1 MAINKKET
9 AALTNA
15 EMDKMTEEWGKILSE
30 GKKVKVKIKK
40 KNDNDNFIVP
50 VGVNGHIYSI
60 PKGVEVEVPEIVK
73 KLLEEADYI

>member
-40 KNDNDNFIVP
+40 K
-50 VGVNGHIYSI
+50 
-60 PKGVEVEVPEIVK
+60 
-73 KLLEEADYI
+73 